1 MRYRA
6 SVSFEHDTLPVKT
19 YRGEVVAQV
28 ATKAATSALR
38 AARSAFPYTQ
48 WRSVVVV
55 LEKLDEKAPQKAS
68 RGAVGA
74 EGADGDA

>member
-19 YRGEVVAQV
+19 YRGEIDMPNPRLGVRRAFE
-28 ATKAATSALR
+28 AASKAYPKTR
-38 AARSAFPYTQ
+38 

-55 LEKLDEKAPQKAS
+55 LEKLGEEEAT
-68 RGAVGA
+68 
-74 EGADGDA
+74 DGLD

>member
-19 YRGEVVAQV
+19 FRGEI
-28 ATKAATSALR
+28 ATPNPRLGVRRAYEAASRTY
-38 AARSAFPYTQ
+38 PNTH

-55 LEKLDEKAPQKAS
+55 LEKLDDLPPE
-68 RGAVGA
+68 
-74 EGADGDA
+74 AD